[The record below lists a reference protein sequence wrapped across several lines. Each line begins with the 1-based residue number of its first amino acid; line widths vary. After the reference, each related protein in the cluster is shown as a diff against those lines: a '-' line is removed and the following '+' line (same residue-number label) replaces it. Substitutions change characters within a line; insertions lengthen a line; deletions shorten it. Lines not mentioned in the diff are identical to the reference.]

1 MPSYRPIGP
10 DKSSPSK
17 KVSNTKNNDIIWT
30 VILILTLIL
39 VLCQSVIA
47 ILQTNNFLNLL
58 MFGFMIWIFLKQKYS
73 KMELKFFMA
82 INALS
87 LVMDIVLLFVR
98 KSYFWT
104 EKPHTLL

>member
-1 MPSYRPIGP
+1 VPSYRSIGP
-10 DKSSPSK
+10 DKNSPSK

-30 VILILTLIL
+30 SILVLTLIL

-47 ILQTNNFLNLL
+47 ILQTYNFLNLVML
-58 MFGFMIWIFLKQKYS
+58 GLMIWIFLKQKYS
-73 KMELKFFMA
+73 KKELKFFMT

-87 LVMDIVLLFVR
+87 FVMDVALLIVR